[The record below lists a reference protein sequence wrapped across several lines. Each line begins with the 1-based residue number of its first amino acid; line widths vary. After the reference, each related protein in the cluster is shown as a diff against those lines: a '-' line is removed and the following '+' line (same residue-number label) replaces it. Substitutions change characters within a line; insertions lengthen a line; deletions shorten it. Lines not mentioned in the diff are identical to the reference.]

1 VVIVVNSKEAL
12 LLLLNL
18 GEKAVP
24 THDIVLVF
32 VVEDH
37 LCMDEILNDL
47 LAAAILQELCP
58 RGLDA
63 HTLLV
68 MVRKRVHV

>member
-1 VVIVVNSKEAL
+1 MIVVNSEEAL

-37 LCMDEILNDL
+37 LCMDEILDDL
-47 LAAAILQELCP
+47 LAAAILQEL
-58 RGLDA
+58 
-63 HTLLV
+63 
-68 MVRKRVHV
+68 